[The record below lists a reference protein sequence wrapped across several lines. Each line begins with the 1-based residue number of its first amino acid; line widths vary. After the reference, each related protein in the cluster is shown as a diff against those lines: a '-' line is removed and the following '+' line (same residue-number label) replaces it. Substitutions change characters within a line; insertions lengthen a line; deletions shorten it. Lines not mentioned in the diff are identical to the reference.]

1 MDNYYISFVVA
12 TRNDN
17 HGGNIRKKNQ
27 FFINKWAYVTAK
39 YNLSCE
45 LIVVDWNPIK
55 EKEDLQNTL
64 NYPRLNS
71 NQSIRIIKVPEK
83 FHKKYNS
90 SDQLKFFQ
98 MQAKNVGIRRAKGQ
112 FILCTN
118 IDIVFSEEMIEYLSK
133 KSLDENKI
141 YRTDRYDID
150 FDLFDNLN
158 NDTDFF
164 MSYCTG
170 INKKNYSIDLKT
182 NKKYYIYKSITK
194 TTFEVLK
201 DFFFS
206 IINTEK
212 RKRSPFLI
220 RPFEILKDFFFSL
233 INTEKRK
240 RSPFLIRPFLFLN
253 KLILRI
259 PIILINFTTRILF
272 NFVTGFKKIKK
283 FTTQKLL
290 PELHTNACGD
300 FTLASKKIWE
310 DSDGYYEYDGYSF
323 FIDSLFLYYAYY
335 KGYNTTEINHKI
347 FHINHSQGFIAG
359 SNNLFKSLRKRNIP
373 YINFELFLKYI
384 NQYKKNKNYIPQ
396 KKKWGLKDKI
406 LDEFRI

>member
-17 HGGNIRKKNQ
+17 HGGNMRKKNQ
-27 FFINKWAYVTAK
+27 FFIDKWAYVTAK

-55 EKEDLQNTL
+55 ENEDLQNTL
-64 NYPRLNS
+64 NYPRLNP

-98 MQAKNVGIRRAKGQ
+98 MQAKNVGIRRAKGK

-118 IDIVFSEEMIEYLSK
+118 IDIVFSEEMIKYLSK
-133 KSLDENKI
+133 KNLNENKI

-170 INKKNYSIDLKT
+170 IHRKNYSIDLKT

-194 TTFEVLK
+194 ATYEGLK
-201 DFFFS
+201 DFILS
-206 IINTEK
+206 LVNTKK
-212 RKRSPFLI
+212 RKRSH
-220 RPFEILKDFFFSL
+220 
-233 INTEKRK
+233 
-240 RSPFLIRPFLFLN
+240 FLIRPFLFLK
-253 KLILRI
+253 KLII
-259 PIILINFTTRILF
+259 KSPILLINLIIR
-272 NFVTGFKKIKK
+272 IKK
-283 FTTQKLL
+283 FSTLKSL
-290 PELHTNACGD
+290 PELHTNGCGD

-310 DSDGYYEYDGYSF
+310 DCDGYYEYDGYSF

-335 KGYNTTEINHKI
+335 KGYNTIEINDKI

-359 SNNLFKSLRKRNIP
+359 SDDLFKSLRKRNIP

-384 NQYKKNKNYIPQ
+384 KLYKKNKNYIPQ
-396 KKKWGLKDKI
+396 KKGWGLKDKI
-406 LDEFRI
+406 LDEFKI